1 MAIPL
6 LIGGAAV
13 LGLLAKAVYD
23 NEQEEKERENRAYSN
38 RLERERKEKEKKANI
53 CLAIQSY
60 EQDVCSLKQAIYA
73 ETAQILNENEIFDGL
88 DSIKSATN
96 TLVKFIKKDFIEIKK
111 FPETVATLAFTNTD
125 LAVEKIQQQYEKSS
139 SYNYRKNTVANLEN
153 KLAQLK
159 QLESILKGIK

>member
-60 EQDVCSLKQAIYA
+60 
-73 ETAQILNENEIFDGL
+73 
-88 DSIKSATN
+88 
-96 TLVKFIKKDFIEIKK
+96 
-111 FPETVATLAFTNTD
+111 
-125 LAVEKIQQQYEKSS
+125 
-139 SYNYRKNTVANLEN
+139 
-153 KLAQLK
+153 
-159 QLESILKGIK
+159 